1 MRLFEG
7 SKYVHTSRISKPFE
21 RYFIREYIFQHA
33 SNPLYP
39 YTDYLYLSKLQIPIT
54 LQNLFAIRNRFNKQ
68 RPYENLFP
76 KFQTA
81 FILGQTIKRNV
92 CLRLY
97 RQRCR
102 HNVYRWFHGLQLR
115 LHRGCSASSVRIFR
129 RRWLWQ

>member
-54 LQNLFAIRNRFNKQ
+54 LSLYKTDSINKGRLKTYFQ
-68 RPYENLFP
+68 S
-76 KFQTA
+76 FQTA
-81 FILGQTIKRNV
+81 FILDQTIKHNV

-115 LHRGCSASSVRIFR
+115 PHRGCSASSVRIFR
-129 RRWLWQ
+129 RRWLWR